1 MYFEFS
7 DLFDFPFIKFITPKT
22 LIGANILSVTQVII
36 TYYNINITNLC
47 KQCKKVKSAL
57 YADESA
63 HHADFEPIFACF
75 LLNLGCFFIKKANF
89 HKILHRVQIFDKK
102 RHGRIR
108 KSPCFI

>member
-7 DLFDFPFIKFITPKT
+7 VLFDFPFIKFITPKT
-22 LIGANILSVTQVII
+22 LIGANILSVTQVITI
-36 TYYNINITNLC
+36 YYNINITKLC

-57 YADESA
+57 YADKSA
-63 HHADFEPIFACF
+63 LHADFELIFACF
-75 LLNLGCFFIKKANF
+75 CLNFRCFFIKNVIF
-89 HKILHRVQIFDKK
+89 HKILHTVQIFDKK